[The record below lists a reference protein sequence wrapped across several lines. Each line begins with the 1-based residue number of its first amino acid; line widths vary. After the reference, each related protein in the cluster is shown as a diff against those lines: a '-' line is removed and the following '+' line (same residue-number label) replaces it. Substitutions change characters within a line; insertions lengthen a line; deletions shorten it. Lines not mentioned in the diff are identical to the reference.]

1 MPTKDEIKNFSMMV
15 EELATKLRC
24 NRMDAI
30 LQHCKETGLE
40 VEVASTLISAA
51 LKAKIK
57 DYHLIKSSELEIS
70 GESEVFIS
78 NLKNIIPK
86 KINFR

>member
-1 MPTKDEIKNFSMMV
+1 MPTKDEIKNFSMMI

-57 DYHLIKSSELEIS
+57 EEAQELNLIKKSSKLP
-70 GESEVFIS
+70 
-78 NLKNIIPK
+78 L
-86 KINFR
+86 